1 MRRRAGTPGA
11 FRELGLPWPLLVA
24 ALVAVAAWST
34 RRTPAT
40 AVGTESTAATAPGAA
55 GERGGP
61 RDGVAFGTP
70 WVEDRVAEAA
80 AEWLTLRM
88 PVPAGVVVLCMQGN
102 RSAEGRTH
110 SFPQNLHALDLANRV
125 LATVPIVAAA
135 PGVVAYVFRDA
146 GADPDGG
153 SGYGN
158 QVRVLHDGGLFTE
171 YAHLER
177 VEVEVGDAV
186 RAGQRLGTMGRSGL
200 AGDRHL
206 HFSLHRGIIDGGGV
220 PPTLE
225 MAGLVTQ
232 EIGDDAGFVRRASG
246 ELRCSPEGKPWS
258 GALYASENDGG
269 EPVLG
274 PAPPALAVLVDA
286 AASELARS
294 VHRRARLWDLS
305 TAVPRT
311 TPAAARVHFE
321 PLLAEDDRDPVA
333 HYAWAV
339 EVDVPEGN
347 LRAALAHLERAAA
360 LNEEPA
366 LFEPWLAAWIANQRG
381 AIALRRRQPALAE
394 RQFALAAALLPRSAV
409 LDFAERQRALLARR
423 H

>member
-1 MRRRAGTPGA
+1 MRRRAGIPGA
-11 FRELGLPWPLLVA
+11 FRERGVPWPLLVA
-24 ALVAVAAWST
+24 ALVAAGAWTT

-40 AVGTESTAATAPGAA
+40 AAGADGVEAAAPMAA

-61 RDGVAFGTP
+61 RDGIAFGTP
-70 WVEDRVAEAA
+70 WVEDQVAEAA

-110 SFPQNLHALDLANRV
+110 SFPQNLHALDFANRA
-125 LATVPIVAAA
+125 LETVPIVAAA

-146 GADPDGG
+146 GKDPDGG

-171 YAHLER
+171 YAHLDR

-186 RAGQRLGTMGRSGL
+186 RAGQRLGTMGRTGL

-206 HFSLHRGIIDGGGV
+206 HFSLHRGVIDGGGV

-225 MAGLVTQ
+225 IAGLVTQ
-232 EIGDDAGFVRRASG
+232 EIGDDAGFTRRPSG
-246 ELRCSPEGKPWS
+246 ELRCSPEGTPWS

-269 EPVLG
+269 ETVLG
-274 PAPPALAVLVDA
+274 PAPPALAALVDA
-286 AASELARS
+286 AASELGRS
-294 VHRRARLWDLS
+294 VHRRARLWHLS

-311 TPAAARVHFE
+311 TPAAARRHFE

-339 EVDVPEGN
+339 EVDMPEGN

-360 LNEEPA
+360 LDEEPA
-366 LFEPWLAAWIANQRG
+366 LFEPWMAAWIANQRG

-394 RQFALAAALLPRSAV
+394 REFARAAAILPRSAV
-409 LDFAERQRALLARR
+409 VDFAERQRALAAERP
-423 H
+423 